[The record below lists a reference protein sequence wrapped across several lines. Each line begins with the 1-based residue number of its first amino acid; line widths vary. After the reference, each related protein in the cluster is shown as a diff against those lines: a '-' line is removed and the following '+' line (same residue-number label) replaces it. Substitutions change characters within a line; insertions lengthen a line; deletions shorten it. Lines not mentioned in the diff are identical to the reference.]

1 MGSEVSKASLGGAGW
16 GPSVEETVFDQLLP
30 SATGRVEQKE
40 VEGSHVYLPPLV
52 MPRFGGGRGRSRG
65 GMEDMETSLH
75 LMGAKDRIT
84 FTE

>member
-1 MGSEVSKASLGGAGW
+1 
-16 GPSVEETVFDQLLP
+16 
-30 SATGRVEQKE
+30 
-40 VEGSHVYLPPLV
+40 